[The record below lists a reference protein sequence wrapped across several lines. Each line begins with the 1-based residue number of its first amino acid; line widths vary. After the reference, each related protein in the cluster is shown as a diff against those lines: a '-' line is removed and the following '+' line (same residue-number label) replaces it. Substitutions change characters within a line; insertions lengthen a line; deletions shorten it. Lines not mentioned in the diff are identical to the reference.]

1 MYPKKGF
8 TLLEV
13 LIVVVIA
20 VSVAAFSVPAYKK
33 MQDRNRYM
41 AAQGVLIDVGSG
53 IRALELDENCSF
65 LEDRR
70 PYLLFIGMQEGT
82 LEEDEDGPCLPIHLF
97 DKGYVSPIPF
107 DEGGHSYKGYKIYT
121 CGETWQHNSMCLA
134 EDGLRVIAYIQDDDY
149 ASRATKGQYYGAVY
163 LEDGTIKRIAK

>member
-65 LEDRR
+65 LDKSA
-70 PYLLFIGMQEGT
+70 YLFTSSMQEEKV
-82 LEEDEDGPCLPIHLF
+82 EEKECLPSSLF
-97 DKGYVSPIPF
+97 AFKYISPIPF
-107 DEGGHSYKGYKIYT
+107 DEGGSSYKEYKIYT
-121 CGETWQHNSMCLA
+121 CGTDWQSNSMCSV
-134 EDGLRVIAYIQDDDY
+134 EEGLKGLAYIQDDDY